1 MNKPSTFTLVL
12 VFITGIMALLFT
24 NTGIINHIAFAGQ
37 EESKFNK
44 DDFIIKDFGIGDDGN
59 PFLTVKGDAGRTIPQ
74 KEDTGYAYVFLTDN
88 GIYAV
93 TSDWMYPKW
102 HTHGITLDENNCIG
116 SIDMKG
122 GAEVGNLVKVT
133 KTNATKVD
141 KVMTAEFTINNHDG
155 SICASKVFDSV
166 P

>member
-1 MNKPSTFTLVL
+1 
-12 VFITGIMALLFT
+12 
-24 NTGIINHIAFAGQ
+24 
-37 EESKFNK
+37 
-44 DDFIIKDFGIGDDGN
+44 
-59 PFLTVKGDAGRTIPQ
+59 
-74 KEDTGYAYVFLTDN
+74 
-88 GIYAV
+88 
-93 TSDWMYPKW
+93 MYPKW
-102 HTHGITLDENNCIG
+102 HTHRITLDENNCIG
-116 SIDMKG
+116 AIDMKG